1 MKAAGIR
8 KAIREHYPE
17 SSVATL
23 ALLNEAG
30 PGEGANKRRALPR

>member
-1 MKAAGIR
+1 MKAAGIT

-23 ALLNEAG
+23 ALSAKDG
-30 PGEGANKRRALPR
+30 PGANKRRIPPR